1 VSFVTDHEPDDGSAI
16 ERLVAHGRAAGLRR
30 VEDLRERYGDR
41 PVVDLGLGIYQRDRE
56 AAGGV
61 VGAAVA
67 FRMFLFFVPLLL
79 VVVGI
84 AGFFTRWVDADNL
97 SQQAGVSGGLAAQ
110 ISTALSQ
117 PETSRWG
124 ALIVGLVGV
133 GLTGRSLSKVLTVAS
148 CLNWRLPVRPKA
160 PLRVIGGVVGVIV
173 GIGLVTAIVNRV
185 RDDLGLAAAGFSFLA
200 VFMVYAIAWL
210 AVSLVLPRATS
221 DPAALLPGSA
231 IVALTITG
239 MQAVSQLYLPSHM
252 GRASQLY
259 GAIGATI
266 VTLGWFFF
274 AGRAIVLGM
283 AVNAAVY
290 ERFGSISQVVF
301 ALPVVRILP
310 RRSAFIR
317 RFFDLSGPDEGVE
330 GPEGGH
336 PDEDGDAGRAGA
348 VDSHPGDGRGRQRS
362 DSN

>member
-1 VSFVTDHEPDDGSAI
+1 VTFVTDHAPDEGSAI
-16 ERLVAHGRAAGLRR
+16 DRLVAHGRAAGQRR
-30 VEDLRERYGDR
+30 VEQLRERYGDL
-41 PVVDLGLGIYQRDRE
+41 PLVDLGLGIYQRDRE

-67 FRMFLFFVPLLL
+67 FRIFLFFVPLLL
-79 VVVGI
+79 VVVGTV
-84 AGFFTRWVDADNL
+84 GLLSRWIDAEEFN
-97 SQQAGVSGGLAAQ
+97 QQAGVSGGLAAQ

-117 PETSRWG
+117 PDASRWG

-148 CLNWRLPVRPKA
+148 CLNWRLPVRTKA
-160 PLRVIGGVVGVIV
+160 PLRVVGGVVGVIV
-173 GIGLVTAIVNRV
+173 GIGLVSAIVNRV
-185 RDDLGLAAAGFSFLA
+185 RDHLGLAATGFSFLA
-200 VFMVYAIAWL
+200 VFAVYALAWM

-221 DPAALLPGSA
+221 DPGALLPGSA
-231 IVALTITG
+231 LVGLTITG
-239 MQAVSQLYLPSHM
+239 MQAISQLYLPSHM

-301 ALPVVRILP
+301 ALPVIRVLP
-310 RRSAFIR
+310 RRSAWIR
-317 RFFDLSGPDEGVE
+317 RFFDLSGPDEDVE

-336 PDEDGDAGRAGA
+336 PDEDGDPGRAGA
-348 VDSHPGDGRGRQRS
+348 VDGHPGDGRSRERS
-362 DSN
+362 DST

>member
-1 VSFVTDHEPDDGSAI
+1 VTDHAPDERSAI
-16 ERLVAHGRAAGLRR
+16 ERLVAHGRAAGQRR
-30 VEDLRERYGDR
+30 VEQLRERYGDL
-41 PVVDLGLGIYQRDRE
+41 PLIDLGLGIYQRDRE

-67 FRMFLFFVPLLL
+67 FRIFLFFVPLLL

-84 AGFFTRWVDADNL
+84 AGLLTSWLDAEDVNH
-97 SQQAGVSGGLAAQ
+97 QMGVSGGLAAQ

-117 PETSRWG
+117 PDASRWG

-148 CLNWRLPVRPKA
+148 CLNWRLPVRTKA
-160 PLRVIGGVVGVIV
+160 PLRVVGGVVGVIV
-173 GIGLVTAIVNRV
+173 GIGLVSAIVNRV
-185 RDDLGLAAAGFSFLA
+185 RDEFGIAAAGFSFLA
-200 VFMVYAIAWL
+200 VFTVYAVAWM

-221 DPAALLPGSA
+221 DPGALLPGSA
-231 IVALTITG
+231 IVGLTITG
-239 MQAVSQLYLPSHM
+239 MQAISQMYLSSHV

-290 ERFGSISQVVF
+290 ERFGSISQLVF

-310 RRSAFIR
+310 RRSAWLR
-317 RFFDLSGPDEGVE
+317 GFFDLSGPDEGVE
-330 GPEGGH
+330 DPEGGH
-336 PDEDGDAGRAGA
+336 PDEDGDPGRAGA
-348 VDSHPGDGRGRQRS
+348 VDRDAGDGRSRERS
-362 DSN
+362 DSA